1 MDDIRSSLDNI
12 MERFNDS
19 ITHSAPKKLSFDRLS
34 MSFTEDSVRVPKK
47 RRIDN
52 SLDNSSHNV
61 SFNLSCT
68 SQNNSFNDPMGPWQT
83 RKLRAE
89 LIETNAIISQL
100 QEQLGQQT
108 KEQRAQLELAESKS
122 EALKRQCDYT
132 SARLL
137 EMEQQLKVL
146 HKREHTAR
154 QEANT
159 ACAELAQQRTKY
171 ETALNRAEQEKLQRE
186 EDARQV
192 QHCISNELGEYKR
205 ISERAE
211 LQLQATQ
218 TELERIRVRHD
229 EYKASAAKYEQL
241 HADYQLQEQ
250 SLSTANAR
258 IKELEYEIES
268 YADWK
273 EVTKTSQARL
283 LSVPELQAEVDRLR
297 THNKHLNTL
306 IGEKLLLEEQVHDYK
321 TRLDREEGARAE
333 AAALQVKLT
342 HVEQELKEW
351 VKVAQDHC
359 LANTLVSPM
368 ALRTRI
374 EQLLQADIIR
384 AAEKGH
390 SESEAKQLQSK
401 LRELEQKCAVYLKN
415 FDDMNIVL
423 KRHKSLRERL
433 QRKLMIVCKE
443 RDFYKQLL
451 ENFDKDLTNSTNA
464 THTADMTNDMQIRY
478 RVEVLER
485 TLTGYKE
492 MCSTLERE
500 MQAMRQ
506 HESLSDPTP
515 GEFGYES
522 VKKELDTLR
531 MENERLRR
539 RKDELELELEH
550 RCLRGDF
557 NMGNYKVLHLT
568 ENPAADAY
576 EATKNIVEK
585 LQAEIERLKR
595 RNRKLEEESNEQT
608 QSRFNETCSSG
619 GAGGG
624 MTMNF
629 KEFNQLRAELESA
642 NGKMKKMKECFKAA
656 SKEFRD
662 VCYMLLGY
670 RIDRVGPNSHY
681 RISSMYAESP
691 DDYLSI
697 SVNESNCL
705 ALLESPYSQ
714 TLKPAIDQQLAAN
727 NSFPAFFAA
736 LTLELFQRATV
747 TIT

>member
-1 MDDIRSSLDNI
+1 MDEIRSSLDNI
-12 MERFNDS
+12 MARFNDS
-19 ITHSAPKKLSFDRLS
+19 ITHSAPKKLVFDRLS
-34 MSFTEDSVRVPKK
+34 MSFNDDSVVTVPKK
-47 RRIDN
+47 RRINDN
-52 SLDNSSHNV
+52 DSLNGSLNTSLNA
-61 SFNLSCT
+61 SNTSLS
-68 SQNNSFNDPMGPWQT
+68 NSFNDPAGPWQT

-89 LIETNAIISQL
+89 LIETKAVVAQL
-100 QEQLGQQT
+100 QDQLAQQA
-108 KEQRAQLELAESKS
+108 KDQMAAVAHAEAKAD
-122 EALKRQCDYT
+122 ALKEQCDYT
-132 SARLL
+132 SAKLL
-137 EMEQQLKVL
+137 DLEKQLQVAR
-146 HKREHTAR
+146 KREHSAR
-154 QEANT
+154 QEI
-159 ACAELAQQRTKY
+159 
-171 ETALNRAEQEKLQRE
+171 NRAQAEIEEQKLKFESALTQAAQEKLQLE
-186 EDARQV
+186 DDAREV
-192 QHCISNELGEYKR
+192 QHCISNELSEYKR
-205 ISERAE
+205 MSERLE
-211 LQLQATQ
+211 LQLDANKN
-218 TELERIRVRHD
+218 ELNRIRRRHD
-229 EYKASAAKYEQL
+229 EYKANSASYDKLQMDYE
-241 HADYQLQEQ
+241 LQQQ
-250 SLSTANAR
+250 SLDTANAR
-258 IKELEYEIES
+258 IKELEFEIQS
-268 YADWK
+268 YNDWK

-306 IGEKLLLEEQVHDYK
+306 IGDKLLLEEKVHDYK

-351 VKVAQDHC
+351 IKVAQDHC
-359 LANTLVSPM
+359 LANTLVSPL

-374 EQLLQADIIR
+374 EQLLQDDIVR
-384 AAEKGH
+384 VAEKG
-390 SESEAKQLQSK
+390 SADAESKKTQAALLELQ
-401 LRELEQKCAVYLKN
+401 QQCAVYLKN
-415 FDDMNIVL
+415 IEDMNVVL
-423 KRHKSLRERL
+423 KRHKSFRERL
-433 QRKLMIVCKE
+433 QRKLLIVCKE

-451 ENFDKDLTNSTNA
+451 ENFDKDMTMTNA
-464 THTADMTNDMQIRY
+464 STAEMTNDMQVRY

-500 MQAMRQ
+500 MQTMRQ
-506 HESLSDPTP
+506 QESLNEPPVNDN
-515 GEFGYES
+515 GYDG
-522 VKKELDTLR
+522 VKRELDTLR
-531 MENERLRR
+531 LENDRLRR

-557 NMGNYKVLHLT
+557 NMGNYKVLHMS
-568 ENPAADAY
+568 ENPASEAY
-576 EATKNIVEK
+576 EATKNVVEK
-585 LQAEIERLKR
+585 LQAEIVRLKH
-595 RNRKLEEESNEQT
+595 RNKKLEDESEQT
-608 QSRFNETCSSG
+608 QT
-619 GAGGG
+619 GGG
-624 MTMNF
+624 GGGGLTMNF
-629 KEFNQLRAELESA
+629 KEVNQLRAELESA
-642 NGKMKKMKECFKAA
+642 NGRLKKMKECFKAA

-670 RIDRVGPNSHY
+670 RIDRVGSNSHY

>member
-1 MDDIRSSLDNI
+1 MDEVRNSLDNL
-12 MERFNDS
+12 MTRFNDS

-34 MSFTEDSVRVPKK
+34 MSFNEEDSITVPKK
-47 RRIDN
+47 RRLNNND
-52 SLDNSSHNV
+52 SLNGSLNASA
-61 SFNLSCT
+61 T
-68 SQNNSFNDPMGPWQT
+68 SLNNSFNDPLGPWQT

-89 LIETNAIISQL
+89 LIETKAVIAQL
-100 QEQLGQQT
+100 QDQLLQQA
-108 KEQRAQLELAESKS
+108 KEQRGAVALAESKVA
-122 EALKRQCDYT
+122 ALKQQCDFT
-132 SARLL
+132 SEKLA
-137 EMEQQLKVL
+137 EMEKHLQVVR
-146 HKREHTAR
+146 KREHSAR
-154 QEANT
+154 QETNRVQ
-159 ACAELAQQRTKY
+159 AELEQQKLKY
-171 ETALNRAEQEKLQRE
+171 EAALTLAEQEKAQLE
-186 EDARQV
+186 EDAREV
-192 QHCISNELGEYKR
+192 QYCINNELSEYKR

-211 LQLQATQ
+211 LELEATQ
-218 TELERIRVRHD
+218 SELERIRRQHE
-229 EYKASAAKYEQL
+229 EYKETAASYDQL
-241 HADYQLQEQ
+241 KIEHELQQQRLEA
-250 SLSTANAR
+250 ANAR
-258 IKELEYEIES
+258 IKELEYEIQS
-268 YADWK
+268 YSDWK

-283 LSVPELQAEVDRLR
+283 LSVPELQAEVERLR
-297 THNKHLNTL
+297 ANNKQLNTL
-306 IGEKLLLEEQVHDYK
+306 IGDKLLLEEQVHDYK

-359 LANTLVSPM
+359 LANTLVSPL

-374 EQLLQADIIR
+374 EQLLQDDIVR
-384 AAEKGH
+384 VAEKG
-390 SESEAKQLQSK
+390 SADSDSKQLQSA

-415 FDDMNIVL
+415 IEDMNAIL
-423 KRHKSLRERL
+423 KRHKSFRERL
-433 QRKLMIVCKE
+433 QRKLLIVCKE

-451 ENFDKDLTNSTNA
+451 ENFDKDLTMTNA
-464 THTADMTNDMQIRY
+464 STAEMTNDMQMRY

-485 TLTGYKE
+485 TVTGYKE

-500 MQAMRQ
+500 MQSMRQ
-506 HESLSDPTP
+506 QESINEPPPPS
-515 GEFGYES
+515 ESGYDS

-557 NMGNYKVLHLT
+557 NMGDYKVLHLSN
-568 ENPAADAY
+568 NPAAEAY
-576 EATKNIVEK
+576 ESTRHVVEK

-595 RNRKLEEESNEQT
+595 RNKKLEEDSEQT
-608 QSRFNETCSSG
+608 QARLNETSSTAGAG

-670 RIDRVGPNSHY
+670 RIDRVGANSHY

-747 TIT
+747 TIS

>member
-1 MDDIRSSLDNI
+1 MDEIRSSLDNI
-12 MERFNDS
+12 MARFNDS
-19 ITHSAPKKLSFDRLS
+19 ITHSAPKKLVFDRLS
-34 MSFTEDSVRVPKK
+34 MSFNDDSVTVPKK
-47 RRIDN
+47 RRID
-52 SLDNSSHNV
+52 DNDSHNG
-61 SFNLSCT
+61 SLST
-68 SQNNSFNDPMGPWQT
+68 SLNASNTSLNNSFNDPAGPWQT

-89 LIETNAIISQL
+89 LIETKAIIAQL
-100 QEQLGQQT
+100 QDQLAQQA
-108 KEQRAQLELAESKS
+108 KEQMAAVAHAEAKAD
-122 EALKRQCDYT
+122 ALKQQCDYT
-132 SARLL
+132 SAKML
-137 EMEQQLKVL
+137 ELEKHLQVTR
-146 HKREHTAR
+146 KREHSAR
-154 QEANT
+154 QEINRAQ
-159 ACAELAQQRTKY
+159 AEIDEQKLKY
-171 ETALNRAEQEKLQRE
+171 ESALSVAEQEKSQLE
-186 EDARQV
+186 DDAREV
-192 QHCISNELGEYKR
+192 QHCISNELSEYKR
-205 ISERAE
+205 MSER
-211 LQLQATQ
+211 L
-218 TELERIRVRHD
+218 ELELDATKSELSRIRRRHD
-229 EYKASAAKYEQL
+229 EYKANSASCDK
-241 HADYQLQEQ
+241 LQMDFELQ
-250 SLSTANAR
+250 QQALDTANAR
-258 IKELEYEIES
+258 IKELEYEIQS
-268 YADWK
+268 YNDWK

-297 THNKHLNTL
+297 GHNKHLNTL
-306 IGEKLLLEEQVHDYK
+306 IGDKLLLEEKVHDYK

-359 LANTLVSPM
+359 LANTLVSPL

-374 EQLLQADIIR
+374 EQLLQDDIVR
-384 AAEKGH
+384 VAEKGSAD
-390 SESEAKQLQSK
+390 SESKQMQAALQ
-401 LRELEQKCAVYLKN
+401 ELQQQCAVYLKN
-415 FDDMNIVL
+415 IEDMNVVL
-423 KRHKSLRERL
+423 KRHKSFRERL
-433 QRKLMIVCKE
+433 QRKLLIVCKE

-451 ENFDKDLTNSTNA
+451 ENFDKDMTMTNA
-464 THTADMTNDMQIRY
+464 STAEMTNDMQVRY

-500 MQAMRQ
+500 MQTMRQ
-506 HESLSDPTP
+506 QESLSELPPVNDN
-515 GEFGYES
+515 GYDG
-522 VKKELDTLR
+522 VKRELDTLR
-531 MENERLRR
+531 LENDRLRR

-557 NMGNYKVLHLT
+557 NMGNYKVLHMS
-568 ENPAADAY
+568 ENPASEAY
-576 EATKNIVEK
+576 ESTKNVVEK

-595 RNRKLEEESNEQT
+595 RNKKLEDESEQT
-608 QSRFNETCSSG
+608 QTTSSG
-619 GAGGG
+619 SGGL
-624 MTMNF
+624 TMNF
-629 KEFNQLRAELESA
+629 KEVNQLRAELESA
-642 NGKMKKMKECFKAA
+642 NGRLKKMKDCFKAA

-670 RIDRVGPNSHY
+670 RIDRVGSNSHY

>member
-1 MDDIRSSLDNI
+1 MDEIRNSLDNI
-12 MERFNDS
+12 MARYNDS
-19 ITHSAPKKLSFDRLS
+19 ITHSAPKKLVFDRLS
-34 MSFTEDSVRVPKK
+34 MSFNDDSCTVPKK

-52 SLDNSSHNV
+52 DSLDGSLNV
-61 SFNLSCT
+61 SLNASNT
-68 SQNNSFNDPMGPWQT
+68 SLNNSYNDPVGPWQT

-89 LIETNAIISQL
+89 LIETKAIVTQL
-100 QEQLGQQT
+100 QEQLATQAKEHLAAVSHAEAKADAL
-108 KEQRAQLELAESKS
+108 KEQCDFTSAKMLELEKH
-122 EALKRQCDYT
+122 LQVIK
-132 SARLL
+132 
-137 EMEQQLKVL
+137 
-146 HKREHTAR
+146 KREHSAR
-154 QEANT
+154 QETNGLQ
-159 ACAELAQQRTKY
+159 AELEQQKLKF
-171 ETALNRAEQEKLQRE
+171 ETALSLAEQEKLQLE
-186 EDARQV
+186 EDAREV
-192 QHCISNELGEYKR
+192 QYCINNELSEYKR
-205 ISERAE
+205 LNERAE
-211 LQLQATQ
+211 L
-218 TELERIRVRHD
+218 ELETTKNELNRIRRRHD
-229 EYKASAAKYEQL
+229 EYKENSASFDKLQMDYEIQ
-241 HADYQLQEQ
+241 QQ
-250 SLSTANAR
+250 SLEAANAR
-258 IKELEYEIES
+258 IKELEFEIQS
-268 YADWK
+268 YNDWK

-283 LSVPELQAEVDRLR
+283 LSVPDLQTEVERLR
-297 THNKHLNTL
+297 AHNKHLNTI
-306 IGEKLLLEEQVHDYK
+306 IGDKLLLEEKVHDYK
-321 TRLDREEGARAE
+321 TRLDREEGARCE

-374 EQLLQADIIR
+374 EQLLQDDIVR
-384 AAEKGH
+384 VAEKGSADSDSKH
-390 SESEAKQLQSK
+390 LQST
-401 LRELEQKCAVYLKN
+401 LREMEQRCAVYLKN
-415 FDDMNIVL
+415 IEGMNVIL
-423 KRHKSLRERL
+423 KRHKSFRERL
-433 QRKLMIVCKE
+433 QRKLLIVCKE

-451 ENFDKDLTNSTNA
+451 ENFDKDLTMTNA
-464 THTADMTNDMQIRY
+464 STSEMTNDMQIRY

-500 MQAMRQ
+500 MQTMRQ
-506 HESLSDPTP
+506 QESLSDPPTNDN
-515 GEFGYES
+515 GYDS

-557 NMGNYKVLHLT
+557 NMDQYKVVHLSN
-568 ENPAADAY
+568 NPASEAY

-595 RNRKLEEESNEQT
+595 RNKKLEDDNEQT
-608 QSRFNETCSSG
+608 QARFNETTSS
-619 GAGGG
+619 AGGG

-642 NGKMKKMKECFKAA
+642 NGKMKKMKDCFKAA

-670 RIDRVGPNSHY
+670 RIDRVGANSHY

-691 DDYLSI
+691 EDYLSI

>member
-1 MDDIRSSLDNI
+1 MDEIRNSLDNI
-12 MERFNDS
+12 MARFNDS
-19 ITHSAPKKLSFDRLS
+19 ITHSAPKKLIFDRLS
-34 MSFTEDSVRVPKK
+34 MSFTEEDSGTVPKK

-52 SLDNSSHNV
+52 DGSLNGSLNV
-61 SFNLSCT
+61 SLNASTT
-68 SQNNSFNDPMGPWQT
+68 SLNNSYNDPVGPWQT

-89 LIETNAIISQL
+89 LIETKAIVAQL
-100 QEQLGQQT
+100 QDQLAQHT
-108 KEQRAQLELAESKS
+108 KEHLAAVSHADAKADALKQQCDFTSAKMLELEKH
-122 EALKRQCDYT
+122 LQVMR
-132 SARLL
+132 
-137 EMEQQLKVL
+137 
-146 HKREHTAR
+146 KREHNAR
-154 QEANT
+154 QEINRLQAD
-159 ACAELAQQRTKY
+159 LDQQKLKF
-171 ETALNRAEQEKLQRE
+171 ESALSLAEQEKLQLE
-186 EDARQV
+186 EDAREV
-192 QHCISNELGEYKR
+192 QYCINNELSECKR
-205 ISERAE
+205 INERY
-211 LQLQATQ
+211 
-218 TELERIRVRHD
+218 ELELEATKNELNRIRRRHD
-229 EYKASAAKYEQL
+229 EYKVNSCSFDKLQMDYEMQ
-241 HADYQLQEQ
+241 QQ
-250 SLSTANAR
+250 SLDTANAR
-258 IKELEYEIES
+258 IKELEFEIQS
-268 YADWK
+268 YNDWK

-283 LSVPELQAEVDRLR
+283 LSVPDLQAEVDRLR
-297 THNKHLNTL
+297 AHNKHLNTL
-306 IGEKLLLEEQVHDYK
+306 IGDKLLLEEKVHDYK

-359 LANTLVSPM
+359 LANTLVSPL

-374 EQLLQADIIR
+374 EQLLQADIVR
-384 AAEKGH
+384 VAEKGSADSDSKH
-390 SESEAKQLQSK
+390 LQSA
-401 LRELEQKCAVYLKN
+401 LREKEQECAVYLKN
-415 FDDMNIVL
+415 IEDMNVIL
-423 KRHKSLRERL
+423 KRYKSFKERL
-433 QRKLMIVCKE
+433 QRKLLIVCKE

-451 ENFDKDLTNSTNA
+451 DNFDKDMTMSSA
-464 THTADMTNDMQIRY
+464 SASEMTNDMQMRY

-500 MQAMRQ
+500 MQTMRQ
-506 HESLSDPTP
+506 QESLSDPP
-515 GEFGYES
+515 SNDNGYDI

-557 NMGNYKVLHLT
+557 NMSNYKVVHLSN
-568 ENPAADAY
+568 NPASEAY

-595 RNRKLEEESNEQT
+595 RNKKLEEDNEQT
-608 QSRFNETCSSG
+608 QARLNESTSSS
-619 GAGGG
+619 AGGG

-629 KEFNQLRAELESA
+629 KEFNQLRAELDSA
-642 NGKMKKMKECFKAA
+642 NGKMKKMKDCFKAA

-670 RIDRVGPNSHY
+670 RIDRVGANSHY

>member
-1 MDDIRSSLDNI
+1 MEEIRSSLDNI
-12 MERFNDS
+12 MARFNDS

-34 MSFTEDSVRVPKK
+34 MSFSEDSVTVPKK
-47 RRIDN
+47 RRID
-52 SLDNSSHNV
+52 SLDTSSANA
-61 SFNLSCT
+61 SFNASNT
-68 SQNNSFNDPMGPWQT
+68 SLNNSFTDPVGPWQT

-89 LIETNAIISQL
+89 LIETKAIVNQL
-100 QEQLGQQT
+100 QDQLGQQA
-108 KEQRAQLELAESKS
+108 KEHRGALALAESKAA
-122 EALKRQCDYT
+122 ALKEQCDYT
-132 SARLL
+132 SSKLI
-137 EMEQQLKVL
+137 EQEKQLQVIR
-146 HKREHTAR
+146 KREHNAR
-154 QEANT
+154 QEANRT
-159 ACAELAQQRTKY
+159 IAELAQQKLKY
-171 ETALNRAEQEKLQRE
+171 ETALSRVEQEKTQLE
-186 EDARQV
+186 EDAREV
-192 QHCISNELGEYKR
+192 QHCINNELSEYKR
-205 ISERAE
+205 MCERAE
-211 LQLQATQ
+211 MELRVTQ
-218 TELERIRVRHD
+218 EELERIRERHD
-229 EYKASAAKYEQL
+229 EYKETAANYEQL
-241 HADYQLQEQ
+241 QLNYEMQQ
-250 SLSTANAR
+250 QNLNTANAR
-258 IKELEYEIES
+258 IKELEYEIQS

-283 LSVPELQAEVDRLR
+283 LSVPELQSELERLR
-297 THNKHLNTL
+297 LHNKQLNSL
-306 IGEKLLLEEQVHDYK
+306 IGDKLLLEEQVHDYK

-333 AAALQVKLT
+333 AAALQVKLA

-351 VKVAQDHC
+351 VKIAQDHC

-374 EQLLQADIIR
+374 EQLLQDDIVR
-384 AAEKGH
+384 MAEK
-390 SESEAKQLQSK
+390 SSAALDSKQLQTSV
-401 LRELEQKCAVYLKN
+401 RELEQKCAVYLKN
-415 FDDMNIVL
+415 IDDMNVVL
-423 KRHKSLRERL
+423 KRHKSFRERL
-433 QRKLMIVCKE
+433 QRKLLIVCKE

-451 ENFDKDLTNSTNA
+451 ENFDKDLNMTNA
-464 THTADMTNDMQIRY
+464 STAEMTNDMQVRY

-500 MQAMRQ
+500 MQTMRQ
-506 HESLSDPTP
+506 QESLNDPPIT
-515 GEFGYES
+515 ESGYDG
-522 VKKELDTLR
+522 VKRELDTLR

-539 RKDELELELEH
+539 RKDELELEMEH

-557 NMGNYKVLHLT
+557 NMGNYKVLHLS
-568 ENPAADAY
+568 ENPAAQAY
-576 EATKNIVEK
+576 EATKNVVEK

-595 RNRKLEEESNEQT
+595 RNKKLEEDQEQT
-608 QSRFNETCSSG
+608 QARFNETCSSSN
-619 GAGGG
+619 AGGG

-642 NGKMKKMKECFKAA
+642 NGKMKKMKDCFKAA

-670 RIDRVGPNSHY
+670 RIDRVGANSHY

-697 SVNESNCL
+697 SLNESNCL

-714 TLKPAIDQQLAAN
+714 TLKPAIDQQLAAS

-747 TIT
+747 TIN

>member
-1 MDDIRSSLDNI
+1 MDEIRSSLDNI
-12 MERFNDS
+12 MARFNDS
-19 ITHSAPKKLSFDRLS
+19 ITHSAPKKLIFDRLS
-34 MSFTEDSVRVPKK
+34 MSFNDDSGTVPKK

-52 SLDNSSHNV
+52 DSLNGSLNASLNA
-61 SFNLSCT
+61 STT
-68 SQNNSFNDPMGPWQT
+68 SLNNSFNDPVGPWQT

-89 LIETNAIISQL
+89 LIETKAIVSQL
-100 QEQLGQQT
+100 QDQLAQQSKEHLAAVSNADAKADAL
-108 KEQRAQLELAESKS
+108 KEQCDFTSAKMLELEKH
-122 EALKRQCDYT
+122 LQVIR
-132 SARLL
+132 
-137 EMEQQLKVL
+137 
-146 HKREHTAR
+146 KREHSAR
-154 QEANT
+154 QEINRVQ
-159 ACAELAQQRTKY
+159 AELEQQKLKF
-171 ETALNRAEQEKLQRE
+171 ETALGLAKQEKLQLE
-186 EDARQV
+186 EDAREV
-192 QHCISNELGEYKR
+192 QYCINNELSEYKR
-205 ISERAE
+205 INER
-211 LQLQATQ
+211 
-218 TELERIRVRHD
+218 TELELEATKNELSRLRRRHD
-229 EYKASAAKYEQL
+229 EYKANSASFDKLQMDYEMQ
-241 HADYQLQEQ
+241 QQ
-250 SLSTANAR
+250 SLDAANAR
-258 IKELEYEIES
+258 IKELEFEIQS
-268 YADWK
+268 YTDWK
-273 EVTKTSQARL
+273 EVTRTSQARL
-283 LSVPELQAEVDRLR
+283 LSVPELQAEVERLR
-297 THNKHLNTL
+297 GHNKQLNTI
-306 IGEKLLLEEQVHDYK
+306 IGDKLLLEEKVHDYK

-342 HVEQELKEW
+342 HMEQELKEW

-359 LANTLVSPM
+359 LANTLVSPL

-374 EQLLQADIIR
+374 EQLLQDDIVR
-384 AAEKGH
+384 VAEKGSADSDSKH
-390 SESEAKQLQSK
+390 LQSS
-401 LRELEQKCAVYLKN
+401 LRELEQQCAVYLKN
-415 FDDMNIVL
+415 IEDMNGIL
-423 KRHKSLRERL
+423 KRHKSFRERL
-433 QRKLMIVCKE
+433 QRKLLIVCKE

-451 ENFDKDLTNSTNA
+451 DNFDKDLTMTNA
-464 THTADMTNDMQIRY
+464 STSEMSNDMQMRY

-500 MQAMRQ
+500 MQTMRQ
-506 HESLSDPTP
+506 QESLSDPP
-515 GEFGYES
+515 SNENGYDS

-557 NMGNYKVLHLT
+557 NMGNYKVVHLSN
-568 ENPAADAY
+568 NPASEAY
-576 EATKNIVEK
+576 DATKNIVEK

-595 RNRKLEEESNEQT
+595 RNKKLEEDNELT
-608 QSRFNETCSSG
+608 QARFNETTSSS
-619 GAGGG
+619 AGGG

-670 RIDRVGPNSHY
+670 RIDRVGANSHY
-681 RISSMYAESP
+681 RISSMFAESP

-697 SVNESNCL
+697 SVNESI

>member
-1 MDDIRSSLDNI
+1 MEEIRSSLDNI
-12 MERFNDS
+12 MARFNDS

-34 MSFTEDSVRVPKK
+34 MSFTEDSVTVPKK
-47 RRIDN
+47 RRID
-52 SLDNSSHNV
+52 SLDTSSANA
-61 SFNLSCT
+61 SLNASNT
-68 SQNNSFNDPMGPWQT
+68 SLNNSFTDPVGPWQT

-89 LIETNAIISQL
+89 LIESKAIINQL
-100 QEQLGQQT
+100 QDQLAQQA
-108 KEQRAQLELAESKS
+108 KEHRAELALAESKAQ
-122 EALKRQCDYT
+122 ALKEQCDYT
-132 SARLL
+132 SNKVIEL
-137 EMEQQLKVL
+137 EKQLQVVR
-146 HKREHTAR
+146 KREHSAR
-154 QEANT
+154 QEANRLV
-159 ACAELAQQRTKY
+159 AEAAQQKLKY
-171 ETALNRAEQEKLQRE
+171 ETALSRVEQERAQME
-186 EDARQV
+186 EDAREV
-192 QHCISNELGEYKR
+192 QHCINNELSEYKR
-205 ISERAE
+205 MCERAE
-211 LQLQATQ
+211 LQLRVTQ
-218 TELERIRVRHD
+218 EELDSIKERHD
-229 EYKASAAKYEQL
+229 EYKDTAANYEKLQL
-241 HADYQLQEQ
+241 DYEMQQQTLT
-250 SLSTANAR
+250 TANAR
-258 IKELEYEIES
+258 IKELEYEIQS

-283 LSVPELQAEVDRLR
+283 LSVPELQTELERLR
-297 THNKHLNTL
+297 AHNKHLNSL
-306 IGEKLLLEEQVHDYK
+306 IGDKLLLEEQVHDYK

-351 VKVAQDHC
+351 VKIAQDHC

-374 EQLLQADIIR
+374 EQLLQDDIVR
-384 AAEKGH
+384 TAEK
-390 SESEAKQLQSK
+390 STAALDTKQLQTSV
-401 LRELEQKCAVYLKN
+401 RELEQKCAVYLKN
-415 FDDMNIVL
+415 IDEMNVVL

-433 QRKLMIVCKE
+433 QRKLLIVCKE

-451 ENFDKDLTNSTNA
+451 DNFDKDLNMTNA
-464 THTADMTNDMQIRY
+464 STAEMTNDVQVRY

-485 TLTGYKE
+485 TLSGYKE

-500 MQAMRQ
+500 MQSMRQ
-506 HESLSDPTP
+506 QESLNDPP
-515 GEFGYES
+515 ISESGYDG
-522 VKKELDTLR
+522 VKRELDALR

-539 RKDELELELEH
+539 RKDELELEMEH

-557 NMGNYKVLHLT
+557 NMVNYKVLHISD
-568 ENPAADAY
+568 NPAAQAY
-576 EATKNIVEK
+576 EATKNVVEK

-595 RNRKLEEESNEQT
+595 RNKKLEEDQEQT
-608 QSRFNETCSSG
+608 QARFNETCSSTN
-619 GAGGG
+619 AGGG
-624 MTMNF
+624 MTLNF
-629 KEFNQLRAELESA
+629 KEFNQLRAELDSA

-670 RIDRVGPNSHY
+670 RIDRVGANSHY

-697 SVNESNCL
+697 SLNESNCL

-747 TIT
+747 TIN